1 MSFEK
6 CTYYMVIIRCI
17 KLIWDNHLFCLGKYW
32 KQWCK
37 CCDWCSY
44 REPQSSPKTVIK
56 ACFVMRNKINKKYFS
71 WISKILMFNHSKYHP
86 QLVHKV
92 FLLYE
97 NNENDTPLNSLMES
111 TLNPKGENNE
121 RIGSCSTLFGSQHFG
136 GRGLCWSFGMG
147 TKKVTNKS
155 IIHMNL
161 QNQTS

>member
-1 MSFEK
+1 
-6 CTYYMVIIRCI
+6 
-17 KLIWDNHLFCLGKYW
+17 
-32 KQWCK
+32 
-37 CCDWCSY
+37 
-44 REPQSSPKTVIK
+44 
-56 ACFVMRNKINKKYFS
+56 
-71 WISKILMFNHSKYHP
+71 MFNHSKYHP

-147 TKKVTNKS
+147 TKKSDKQVNYSHELAKPNKLVS
-155 IIHMNL
+155 A
-161 QNQTS
+161 